1 MTSTRLNSPG
11 DVVTTVCPFCGT
23 GCGLLLDDGAAF
35 PLVNHSISRGALC
48 LRGWSSGELLRSPA
62 RIRYARARDRG
73 GTPMPVAAEAALRDV
88 ASTLRHLVARHGGAS
103 VGILGSARITT
114 EEQATLRRLA
124 AALGTPHLD
133 SLQRFGC
140 QASEVADLTA
150 IETASRV
157 LVVGV
162 DVTVRHPQAGRRVRE
177 AVRRGAR
184 VRCVASRHVEPA
196 GASVMT
202 CLPGREIEEAARL
215 ADHDL
220 VLWSSELA
228 LHGLAGPTLRQL
240 AALRS
245 AYLRDYV
252 NQFGLIEA
260 GVHPAEGGDSAFE
273 MLQRAARGG
282 LKALLVFADDPFEF
296 FPSLAA
302 RAFAATEV
310 VVVVDSLET
319 RSVAEADLV
328 FPGAL
333 LAEKHGTVH
342 SGGTHGVQQ
351 LDPVQRPV
359 GGLTEGQV
367 AERLIQL
374 IGGENDRPAVA
385 FTRGPD
391 AAGADA
397 PGAALPFIAT
407 LDAGTLWENNA
418 LVKATISAR
427 REALAGVTDYP
438 DGYVALAPA
447 DARTLGLRAW
457 TPVRVES
464 DAGAVT
470 LTARLDARVLEG
482 TVALPMRCWES
493 AGTALGALELDP
505 CLRIPIFRPRAVRL
519 APG

>member
-1 MTSTRLNSPG
+1 M
-11 DVVTTVCPFCGT
+11 
-23 GCGLLLDDGAAF
+23 
-35 PLVNHSISRGALC
+35 
-48 LRGWSSGELLRSPA
+48 
-62 RIRYARARDRG
+62 
-73 GTPMPVAAEAALRDV
+73 
-88 ASTLRHLVARHGGAS
+88 
-103 VGILGSARITT
+103 
-114 EEQATLRRLA
+114 
-124 AALGTPHLD
+124 
-133 SLQRFGC
+133 
-140 QASEVADLTA
+140 TA
-150 IETASRV
+150 IEAASRV

-177 AVRRGAR
+177 AVHRGAR
-184 VRCVASRHVEPA
+184 VRFVASRHVGAA
-196 GASVMT
+196 GAPLTT
-202 CLPGREIEEAARL
+202 CLPGREIEEAERL

-228 LHGLAGPTLRQL
+228 LQGLAGPALRQL
-240 AALRS
+240 GALRS
-245 AYLRDYV
+245 VYLRDYV
-252 NQFGLIEA
+252 NQFGLLDA
-260 GVHPAEGGDSAFE
+260 GAHPAEGGAAAYE
-273 MLQRAARGG
+273 MLLRAARGE
-282 LKALLVFADDPFEF
+282 LKALLIFADDPFEF

-342 SGGTHGVQQ
+342 SGGSHGTQQ

-374 IGGENDRPAVA
+374 LGGETDRPPAA
-385 FTRGPD
+385 FTCGPD

-397 PGAALPFIAT
+397 PSAAFPFIAT

-427 REALAGVTDYP
+427 REILAGVTDYP

-457 TPVRVES
+457 APVRVAS

-493 AGTALGALELDP
+493 AGSALGALELDA

-519 APG
+519 TPG